1 LENKALDVF
10 DQITKQLRTRI
21 SEESTQD
28 INNSTAK
35 ALSPR
40 SIPKNITSRG
50 RVYFFRYTFPKT
62 RNKLPY
68 YHLFPCVYALNI
80 ESHYLTG
87 LNLFYL
93 PQKVRS
99 LVLKRL
105 KARVTSQQPFSRSLL
120 DYDMMKKFKVL
131 NAAIEPAIRKYDL
144 RRVSINGLELSHEL
158 WDDFYLDDLSE
169 VLEKAFLKKNYV
181 NIQLLSRAKIIK
193 NLLDTGGEE
202 L

>member
-1 LENKALDVF
+1 MVNKELDVF
-10 DQITKQLRTRI
+10 DEITKQLRTRI

-28 INNSTAK
+28 INDSTAK
-35 ALSPR
+35 VVVPR

-62 RNKLPY
+62 RNELPY
-68 YHLFPCVYALNI
+68 YHIFPCVYALNI

-93 PQKVRS
+93 PDKIRS

-105 KARVTSQQPFSRSLL
+105 KARITSPNSFSRSLL
-120 DYDMMKKFKVL
+120 DYDMMKKLKVL
-131 NAAIEPAIRKYDL
+131 NASIEPAIRKYDL
-144 RRVSINGLELSHEL
+144 RRTSIHGLELSHEI
-158 WDDFYLDDLSE
+158 WDDFYLNDLSE
-169 VLEKAFLKKNYV
+169 VLERAFMKKNYV

-193 NLLDTGGEE
+193 NLLDTGGE
-202 L
+202 

>member
-1 LENKALDVF
+1 
-10 DQITKQLRTRI
+10 
-21 SEESTQD
+21 
-28 INNSTAK
+28 
-35 ALSPR
+35 
-40 SIPKNITSRG
+40 
-50 RVYFFRYTFPKT
+50 
-62 RNKLPY
+62 
-68 YHLFPCVYALNI
+68 
-80 ESHYLTG
+80 
-87 LNLFYL
+87 
-93 PQKVRS
+93 
-99 LVLKRL
+99 
-105 KARVTSQQPFSRSLL
+105 
-120 DYDMMKKFKVL
+120 MMKKFKVL